1 MTDHYLALSAPDTGG
16 SPSPPSAGF
25 GNPAYMSAGSGNP
38 AYMYLRTMT
47 DHYLTL
53 SAPATGEFKDR
64 SSKFIAF
71 AWPVRSE
78 EEAMSHVET
87 LRKEHF
93 KARHHCFAWRLAPD
107 GNRFRANDDGE
118 PGGTAGRP
126 ILGQID
132 SFGLTDVVV
141 VVVRYFGGTLLGTSG
156 LINAYREA
164 AAEALRSA
172 TIVEKIVKDN
182 FALDFDYALMP
193 DVMNAVKKIDL
204 EIFKE
209 EYGDR
214 GLLEIGIRQSE
225 AEDTLLKLK
234 SLIWKVSTEEAAT
247 LEWPAGLSVKKM

>member
-1 MTDHYLALSAPDTGG
+1 
-16 SPSPPSAGF
+16 
-25 GNPAYMSAGSGNP
+25 
-38 AYMYLRTMT
+38 MT

-64 SSKFIAF
+64 GSKFIAY
-71 AWPVRSE
+71 AWPVHSE
-78 EEAMSHVET
+78 EEAMAHVEA

-93 KARHHCFAWRLAPD
+93 KARHHCFAWRLGPD
-107 GNRFRANDDGE
+107 GSRFRASDDGE
-118 PGGTAGRP
+118 PSGTAGRP

-132 SFGLTDVVV
+132 AFGLTEVVV

-164 AAEALRSA
+164 TAEALRNA
-172 TIVEKIVKDN
+172 TIVEKIVKDT

-193 DVMNAVKKIDL
+193 DVMNAVKKIGLD
-204 EIFKE
+204 IFKE

-225 AEDTLLKLK
+225 AEDILLKIK
-234 SLIWKVSTEEAAT
+234 ALIWKVSPEEAAQ
-247 LEWPAGLSVKKM
+247 LDWPAGLVLRKSVPQT